1 MRIGMV
7 GLGRMG
13 GNMSRRLLASGHEV
27 VAHDVSGDVVAA
39 LVGEGARGAD
49 DLASVVEQ
57 LDPPRAVWIML
68 PAGAVTQGALDQLAG
83 HLSPGDTLIDG
94 GNARWNDS
102 VARGEALAASGVDFC
117 DAGVSGGIWGRENG
131 YGLMVGGPDAVVERL
146 RPLFESLAPPGGF
159 VHVGPTGSGHFAK
172 MVHNG
177 IEYGLMQ
184 AYGEG
189 FALLASAGEEFGIDQ
204 PKLAEVANA
213 WRHGTVI
220 RSWLL
225 DLAALA
231 LAEESFERVQGY
243 VDDSGEGRWTVQEA
257 VDRGVPAPAIT
268 AALYERFS
276 SRDPNLFSN
285 RLLAALRGQFGG
297 HGLRVHLVEDE
308 AVPHTR
314 GG

>member
-13 GNMSRRLLASGHEV
+13 GNMTRRLLKAGHEV
-27 VAHDVSGDVVAA
+27 VAHDVSGDTVAV
-39 LVGEGARGAD
+39 LVGEGAQGAS
-49 DLASVVEQ
+49 DLGSLIQQ
-57 LDPPRAVWIML
+57 LEPPRAVWLML
-68 PAGAVTQGALDQLAG
+68 PAGQITTDAVDQLAT
-83 HLSPGDTLIDG
+83 HLSPGDAVIDG
-94 GNARWNDS
+94 GNARYTDS
-102 VARGEALAASGVDFC
+102 MARGERLGAEGIDFC
-117 DAGVSGGIWGRENG
+117 DAGVSGGVWGLENG
-131 YGLMVGGPDAVVERL
+131 YGLMVGGADPVVEHL
-146 RPLFESLAPPGGF
+146 RPFFESLAPAGGF
-159 VHVGPTGSGHFAK
+159 VHVGPIGSGHFTK

-189 FALLASAGEEFGIDQ
+189 FAVLAAAEEFHIDQ
-204 PKLAEVANA
+204 AKMAEVAEA

-231 LAEESFERVQGY
+231 LAEESFATVEGY
-243 VDDSGEGRWTVQEA
+243 VDDSGEGRWTVEEA
-257 VDRGVPAPAIT
+257 VQRGVPTPVIT
-268 AALYERFS
+268 AALYERFA

-297 HGLRVHLVEDE
+297 HALKVHLVEDVE
-308 AVPHTR
+308 TPGA
-314 GG
+314 

>member
-13 GNMSRRLLASGHEV
+13 GNMTRRLLKSGHEV
-27 VAHDVSGDVVAA
+27 VAHDVSGDVVAV
-39 LVGEGARGAD
+39 LVGEGAAGAA
-49 DLASVVEQ
+49 DLGSLVEQ
-57 LDPPRAVWIML
+57 LEPPRAVWVML
-68 PAGAVTQGALDQLAG
+68 PAGPITEDAIDQLAG
-83 HLSPGDTLIDG
+83 HLSPGDVVIDG
-94 GNARWNDS
+94 GNARWTES
-102 VARGEALAASGVDFC
+102 VARGEALAAVGVDFC
-117 DAGVSGGIWGRENG
+117 DAGVSGGVWGLENG
-131 YGLMVGGPDAVVERL
+131 YGLMVGGADDAVERL
-146 RPLFESLAPPGGF
+146 RPLFQSLAPEGGF
-159 VHVGPTGSGHFAK
+159 VHVGPVGSGHFAK

-177 IEYGLMQ
+177 IEYGVMQ

-189 FALLASAGEEFGIDQ
+189 FALLAAATELGIDQ
-204 PKLAEVANA
+204 AKLAEVAEA

-231 LAEESFERVQGY
+231 LADDSFSTVQGY
-243 VDDSGEGRWTVQEA
+243 VSDSGEGRWTVEEA
-257 VDRGVPAPAIT
+257 VLRGVPAPAIT

-297 HGLRVHLVEDE
+297 HGLKVHLVDE
-308 AVPHTR
+308 AEIPR
-314 GG
+314 DG

>member
-1 MRIGMV
+1 MV

-13 GNMSRRLLASGHEV
+13 GNMTRRLLASGHQV
-27 VAHDVSGDVVAA
+27 VAHDVSGDVVAV
-39 LVGEGARGAD
+39 LVGEGADGAE
-49 DLASVVEQ
+49 DLASLVDQ
-57 LDPPRAVWIML
+57 LEAPRTVWLML
-68 PAGAVTQGALDQLAG
+68 PAGAVTQEALDQLASR
-83 HLSPGDTLIDG
+83 LSPGDAVIDG

-102 VARGEALAASGVDFC
+102 VTRGEALAAAGVDFC
-117 DAGVSGGIWGRENG
+117 DAGVSGGVWGLENG
-131 YGLMVGGPDAVVERL
+131 YGLMVGGKDEVIDRL
-146 RPLFESLAPPGGF
+146 RPLFESLAPEGGF
-159 VHVGPTGSGHFAK
+159 VHVGPPGSGHFAK

-189 FALLASAGEEFGIDQ
+189 FALLAATEEFGIDQ
-204 PKLAEVANA
+204 AKLAEVAEA

-231 LAEESFERVQGY
+231 LADESFPSVQGY
-243 VDDSGEGRWTVQEA
+243 VEDSGEGRWTVEEA
-257 VDRGVPAPAIT
+257 VERGVPVPVIT

-297 HGLRVHLVEDE
+297 HGLKVHLVDE
-308 AVPHTR
+308 AEPAGSHD
-314 GG
+314 G

>member
-13 GNMSRRLLASGHEV
+13 GNMTRRLLTAGHEV
-27 VAHDVSGDVVAA
+27 VAHDVSGDAVAV
-39 LVGEGARGAD
+39 LVGEGALGAE
-49 DLASVVEQ
+49 DLAGLTGQ
-57 LDPPRAVWIML
+57 LEPPRAVWLML
-68 PAGAVTQGALDQLAG
+68 PAGAITTDALDQLATT
-83 HLSPGDTLIDG
+83 LDAGDVVIDG
-94 GNARWNDS
+94 GNAHYTDTLQ
-102 VARGEALAASGVDFC
+102 RGEALAGVGIDFC
-117 DAGVSGGIWGRENG
+117 DAGVSGGVWGLENG
-131 YGLMVGGPDAVVERL
+131 YGLMVGGADPVVERL
-146 RPLFESLAPPGGF
+146 RPFFESLAPEGGF

-177 IEYGLMQ
+177 IEYAMMQ

-189 FALLASAGEEFGIDQ
+189 FALLAATPEFGLDRA
-204 PKLAEVANA
+204 KLAEVADA

-231 LAEESFERVQGY
+231 LAEESFESVEGY
-243 VDDSGEGRWTVQEA
+243 VDDSGEGRWTVEEA
-257 VDRGVPAPAIT
+257 VRRGVPAPAIT
-268 AALYERFS
+268 AALYERFA

-297 HGLRVHLVEDE
+297 HGLKVHLVDE
-308 AVPHTR
+308 AETPR
-314 GG
+314 DG

>member
-1 MRIGMV
+1 MTMRIGMV

-13 GNMSRRLLASGHEV
+13 GNMTRRLLGAGHEV
-27 VAHDVSGDVVAA
+27 VAHDVSGDVVAV
-39 LVGEGARGAD
+39 LVGEGAHGAD
-49 DLASVVEQ
+49 SLPALVEQ
-57 LDPPRAVWIML
+57 LEAPRAVWLML
-68 PAGAVTQGALDQLAG
+68 PAGPITQDALDQLAG
-83 HLSPGDTLIDG
+83 GLSPGDVVIDG
-94 GNARWNDS
+94 GNARWSDS
-102 VARGEALAASGVDFC
+102 VRRGEALAAAGVDFC
-117 DAGVSGGIWGRENG
+117 DAGVSGGVWGLENG
-131 YGLMVGGPDAVVERL
+131 YGLMVGGPDHVIDRL
-146 RPLFESLAPPGGF
+146 RPLLESLAPPGGF

-177 IEYGLMQ
+177 IEYGMMQ

-189 FALLASAGEEFGIDQ
+189 FALLAATEEFGIDRA
-204 PKLAEVANA
+204 KLAQVAEA

-231 LAEESFERVQGY
+231 LADESFESVQGY
-243 VDDSGEGRWTVQEA
+243 VEDSGEGRWTVQEA

-297 HGLRVHLVEDE
+297 HGLKVHLVDE
-308 AVPHTR
+308 TEVPR
-314 GG
+314 A

>member
-1 MRIGMV
+1 MTMRIGMV

-13 GNMSRRLLASGHEV
+13 GNMTRRLLGAGHEV
-27 VAHDVSGDVVAA
+27 VAHDVSGDVVAV
-39 LVGEGARGAD
+39 LVGEGAHGAD
-49 DLASVVEQ
+49 SLPALVDQ
-57 LDPPRAVWIML
+57 LEAPRAVWLML
-68 PAGAVTQGALDQLAG
+68 PAGAVTEDALDQLAG
-83 HLSPGDTLIDG
+83 SLSPGDVVIDG
-94 GNARWNDS
+94 GNARWSDS
-102 VARGEALAASGVDFC
+102 VRRGEVLAASGVDFC
-117 DAGVSGGIWGRENG
+117 DAGVSGGVWGLKNG
-131 YGLMVGGPDAVVERL
+131 YGLMVGGPDHVVDRL
-146 RPLFESLAPPGGF
+146 RPLLESLAPPGGF

-177 IEYGLMQ
+177 IEYGMMQ

-189 FALLASAGEEFGIDQ
+189 FALLAAADEFGIDRA
-204 PKLAEVANA
+204 KLAEVAEA

-231 LAEESFERVQGY
+231 LADDSFESVQGY
-243 VDDSGEGRWTVQEA
+243 VEDSGEGRWTVQEA

-297 HGLRVHLVEDE
+297 HGLRTHLVDD
-308 AVPHTR
+308 ADVPR
-314 GG
+314 A

>member
-13 GNMSRRLLASGHEV
+13 GNMTRRLLASGHEV
-27 VAHDVSGDVVAA
+27 VAHDVSGDVVAV
-39 LVGEGARGAD
+39 LVGEGAHGAA
-49 DLASVVEQ
+49 DLASLVDQ
-57 LDPPRAVWIML
+57 LEPPRAVWSML
-68 PAGAVTQGALDQLAG
+68 PAGAVTQQTLQQLSDR
-83 HLSPGDTLIDG
+83 LSPGDVVIDG

-102 VARGEALAASGVDFC
+102 VARGKELASVGVDFC
-117 DAGVSGGIWGRENG
+117 DAGVSGGVWGLENG
-131 YGLMVGGPDAVVERL
+131 YGLMVGGEDTVVERL
-146 RPLFESLAPPGGF
+146 RPLFESLAPEGGF
-159 VHVGPTGSGHFAK
+159 VHVGPVGSGHFAK

-189 FALLASAGEEFGIDQ
+189 FALLAAAEEFGIDQ
-204 PKLAEVANA
+204 AKLHEVADA

-225 DLAALA
+225 DLTALA
-231 LAEESFERVQGY
+231 LADDSFASVQGH

-257 VDRGVPAPAIT
+257 VDRGVPAPVIT

-297 HGLRVHLVEDE
+297 HGLRVHLVDDE
-308 AVPHTR
+308 KPP

>member
-1 MRIGMV
+1 MV

-13 GNMSRRLLASGHEV
+13 GNMTRRLLKSGHEV
-27 VAHDVSGDVVAA
+27 VAHDVSGEAVAV
-39 LVGEGARGAD
+39 LVGEGAQGAD
-49 DLASVVEQ
+49 SLRSLVDQ
-57 LDPPRAVWIML
+57 LEPPRAVWVML
-68 PAGAVTQGALDQLAG
+68 PAGAVTASAVEELAG
-83 HLSPGDTLIDG
+83 LLEPGDAVVDG
-94 GNARWNDS
+94 GNAHWNDS
-102 VARGEALAASGVDFC
+102 VATAAALQAKGVDFC
-117 DAGVSGGIWGRENG
+117 DAGVSGGVWGLENG
-131 YGLMVGGPDAVVERL
+131 YGLMVGGAEHVVERL

-159 VHVGPTGSGHFAK
+159 VHVGPVGSGHFTK

-189 FALLASAGEEFGIDQ
+189 FAVLAAAHDFGIDQ
-204 PKLAEVANA
+204 AKLAEVAEA

-225 DLAALA
+225 DLAARA
-231 LAEESFERVQGY
+231 LAEESFEHVQGH
-243 VDDSGEGRWTVQEA
+243 VEDSGEGRWTVEEA
-257 VDRGVPAPAIT
+257 VRRGVPAPVIT

-297 HGLRVHLVEDE
+297 HALKVHLVEDVE
-308 AVPHTR
+308 IPR
-314 GG
+314 E

>member
-1 MRIGMV
+1 MV

-13 GNMSRRLLASGHEV
+13 GNMTRRLLKAGHEV
-27 VAHDVSGDVVAA
+27 VAHDVSGDAVAV
-39 LVGEGARGAD
+39 LVGEGAQGAD
-49 DLASVVEQ
+49 SLRSLVEQ
-57 LDPPRAVWIML
+57 LEPPRGVWSML
-68 PAGAVTQGALDQLAG
+68 PAGAITASAVEELAG
-83 HLSPGDTLIDG
+83 LLEPGDAIVDG
-94 GNARWNDS
+94 GNARWTDS
-102 VARGEALAASGVDFC
+102 VATAEALQAKGIDFC
-117 DAGVSGGIWGRENG
+117 DAGVSGGVWGLENG
-131 YGLMVGGPDAVVERL
+131 YGLMVGGAEPVVERL
-146 RPLFESLAPPGGF
+146 RPLFESLAPEGGF
-159 VHVGPTGSGHFAK
+159 VHVGPVGSGHFTK

-189 FALLASAGEEFGIDQ
+189 FAVLAAAEDFGIDQ
-204 PKLAEVANA
+204 AKLAEVAEA

-231 LAEESFERVQGY
+231 LAEESFEHVQGY
-243 VDDSGEGRWTVQEA
+243 VEDSGEGRWTVEEA
-257 VDRGVPAPAIT
+257 VRRGVPAPVIT

-297 HGLRVHLVEDE
+297 HALKTHLVEDAE
-308 AVPHTR
+308 VPR
-314 GG
+314 E

>member
-1 MRIGMV
+1 MTMRIGMV

-13 GNMSRRLLASGHEV
+13 GNMTRRLLKSDHQV
-27 VAHDVSGDVVAA
+27 VAHDVSGDAVAV
-39 LVGEGARGAD
+39 LVGEGAQGAD
-49 DLASVVEQ
+49 GLANLVEQ
-57 LDPPRAVWIML
+57 LEAPRAVWLML
-68 PAGAVTQGALDQLAG
+68 PAGAITEDALGQLAG
-83 HLSPGDTLIDG
+83 LLSPGDVVIDG
-94 GNARWNDS
+94 GNAHWTDS
-102 VARGEALAASGVDFC
+102 VTRGQTLAASGVDFC
-117 DAGVSGGIWGRENG
+117 DAGVSGGVWGLENG
-131 YGLMVGGPDAVVERL
+131 YGLMVGGDGAVVERL

-159 VHVGPTGSGHFAK
+159 VHVGPIGSGHFTK

-189 FALLASAGEEFGIDQ
+189 FAILSATPEFGIDRA
-204 PKLAEVANA
+204 KLAEVAEA

-231 LAEESFERVQGY
+231 LADESFETVEGY
-243 VDDSGEGRWTVQEA
+243 VDDSGEGRWTVEEA
-257 VDRGVPAPAIT
+257 VQRGVPAPAIT
-268 AALYERFS
+268 AALFERFA

-297 HGLRVHLVEDE
+297 HALKVHLVADE
-308 AVPHTR
+308 EPPR
-314 GG
+314 DG

>member
-1 MRIGMV
+1 MTMRIGMV

-13 GNMSRRLLASGHEV
+13 GNMSRRLLKSGHGV
-27 VAHDVSGDVVAA
+27 VAHDVSGDVVAV
-39 LVGEGARGAD
+39 LVGEGAEGAA
-49 DLASVVEQ
+49 DLASLVEQ
-57 LDPPRAVWIML
+57 LEPPRAVWLML
-68 PAGAVTQGALDQLAG
+68 PAGAITEDALHQLADN
-83 HLSPGDTLIDG
+83 LSPGDVVIDG

-102 VARGEALAASGVDFC
+102 VARSEWLAEREVEFC
-117 DAGVSGGIWGRENG
+117 DAGVSGGVWGLENG
-131 YGLMVGGPDAVVERL
+131 YGLMVGGADAVVERL

-177 IEYGLMQ
+177 IEYGMMQ

-189 FALLASAGEEFGIDQ
+189 FALLAAATEFGIDRA
-204 PKLAEVANA
+204 KLAEVAEA
-213 WRHGTVI
+213 WRHGTVV

-225 DLAALA
+225 DLAARA
-231 LAEESFERVQGY
+231 LAEESFETVQGY
-243 VDDSGEGRWTVQEA
+243 VDDSGEGRWTVEEA
-257 VDRGVPAPAIT
+257 VQRGVPAPAIT
-268 AALYERFS
+268 AALFERFS

-297 HGLRVHLVEDE
+297 HGLRVHLVDEDE
-308 AVPHTR
+308 IPR